1 MTQGRPKNLINYFR
15 KALYLVVLTGFTYAT
30 AGSYDDFFAAIK
42 RDEPRSISALLA
54 RGFDANT
61 MGPNGQQGLIEA
73 LTEPSLAAAQVLL
86 DWPKTDV
93 NALNRSG
100 ESPLMIAAIKGHE
113 AMAKKLIDRGADV
126 NKTGWTPLHY
136 AASAGQLPIIRLLL
150 ENHAYIDA
158 ESPNKTTPLMM
169 AAMYGTAASVKLL
182 IEEGADPQL
191 KNEQGLTAIEFAQ
204 RANRDDVAN
213 AIAAAIRAK
222 RPAGQW

>member
-1 MTQGRPKNLINYFR
+1 MTPSRSKYLINYFR
-15 KALYLVVLTGFTYAT
+15 YSIYLVVLTGFNYSF
-30 AGSYDDFFAAIK
+30 AGSYEDFFTAIK
-42 RDEPRSISALLA
+42 RDEPRPISALLA
-54 RGFDANT
+54 RGFDPNT
-61 MGPNGQQGLIEA
+61 MGPNGQQGLFEA
-73 LTEPSLAAAQVLL
+73 LTEPSLAAAQVLV

-113 AMAKKLIDRGADV
+113 AVVKKLIDRGADV

-136 AASAGQLPIIRLLL
+136 AASAGNLSIIRLLL

-169 AAMYGTAASVKLL
+169 AAMYGTAEAVTLL

-191 KNEQGLTAIEFAQ
+191 KNEQGLTAIQFAQ
-204 RANRDDVAN
+204 RANRESVAD

>member
-1 MTQGRPKNLINYFR
+1 MTQGRPKNFINYFR
-15 KALYLVVLTGFTYAT
+15 KALYLFVFTGFTYAT
-30 AGSYDDFFAAIK
+30 AGSYDDFFADIK

>member
-1 MTQGRPKNLINYFR
+1 MTQGRPKNFINYFR

-30 AGSYDDFFAAIK
+30 AGSYDDFFADIK

-136 AASAGQLPIIRLLL
+136 AASAGQLPIIRLL
-150 ENHAYIDA
+150 
-158 ESPNKTTPLMM
+158 
-169 AAMYGTAASVKLL
+169 
-182 IEEGADPQL
+182 
-191 KNEQGLTAIEFAQ
+191 
-204 RANRDDVAN
+204 
-213 AIAAAIRAK
+213 
-222 RPAGQW
+222 